1 MPWAHLATATA
12 AILLSIR
19 IDGQTT
25 HSASF
30 GEIVSS
36 GQWYILG
43 GLLILGQTFLILEL
57 LRHRARRKKMQA
69 DLTVAN
75 DQLRLALEAGHSV
88 GWDWDV
94 KTGRDQWF
102 GDLQSIFGIPADSYS
117 GNVEEFHARIHSE
130 DRKVVGHAV
139 AEARRLAKPY
149 TAEFRVIRPDGSVRW
164 LTATGKFY
172 YGPDNQ
178 AERMLGI
185 AVDITERKHIHEA
198 LRASEEKFSKA
209 FRQSPMALTLS
220 RVRDSRYIEVN
231 EAFERVTGWNRSE
244 VIGRTPFEVGLWKNS
259 TQRDDLV
266 SRLLKGE
273 VVRDFAFHARTRA
286 GEERTALG
294 SAELIEVEGETCVL
308 SVAADITELKRVEAT
323 LRESEERFR
332 LVANTAPVVI
342 WMSDADSQ
350 CTYVNKSW
358 LEYTGGSFEDQ
369 LGDGWVQ
376 SLHPEDRNRSWE
388 IYRDAFNRREYFQ
401 MEYRLRRADGEYR
414 WFFDSGVPRDNAD
427 GSFAGYI
434 GSAIDVTE
442 RKLAEDTL
450 SMVSRRLIE
459 AQEDERA
466 RIARELH
473 DDISQR
479 LSLLVL
485 NLERSRR
492 SMPATLTQ
500 AVDTIGETIKLAL
513 EISSDTQA
521 LSHRLH
527 SSKLELLGLS
537 AASASY
543 CRELADQRGVMIDFL
558 SETLPS
564 NLAPEVALCLFRV
577 LQEALQ
583 NAIKHSGTTRF
594 QVSFRTT
601 PTDISLTVHDSG
613 KGFDAAKINRG
624 RGLGI
629 TSMKER
635 MKLIHGQ
642 IRIDSQIHRGTTV
655 RASVPLDAL
664 TKVADSAV

>member
-1 MPWAHLATATA
+1 MM
-12 AILLSIR
+12 
-19 IDGQTT
+19 
-25 HSASF
+25 
-30 GEIVSS
+30 VSS

-43 GLLILGQTFLILEL
+43 GILILGQTFLIVEL

-94 KTGRDQWF
+94 RSGRDQWF
-102 GDLQSIFGIPADSYS
+102 GDLKSIFGITADTYS
-117 GNVEEFHARIHSE
+117 GRVEEFHDRIHPE
-130 DRKVVGHAV
+130 DRKLVAHAV
-139 AEARRLAKPY
+139 AEARRLARPY
-149 TAEFRVIRPDGSVRW
+149 SAEFRVIRPDGGVRW

-172 YGPDNQ
+172 YGPDSQ

-185 AVDITERKHIHEA
+185 AVDITERKSIHEA
-198 LRASEEKFSKA
+198 LRASEEKFAKA
-209 FRQSPMALTLS
+209 FRQSPMALTLT
-220 RVRDSRYIEVN
+220 RVRDDRYIEVN
-231 EAFERVTGWNRSE
+231 EAFERVTGWNRNE
-244 VIGRTPFEVGLWKNS
+244 VIGRTPFEVGLWKDAG
-259 TQRDDLV
+259 QRDNLV
-266 SRLLKGE
+266 NRLLKGE
-273 VVRDFAFHARTRA
+273 VVRDFAFHAKTRA
-286 GEERTALG
+286 GEERNVLG

-332 LVANTAPVVI
+332 LVADTAPVVI
-342 WMSDADSQ
+342 WMADADSLA
-350 CTYVNKSW
+350 TYVNKTW

-369 LGDGWVQ
+369 LGHGWVRN
-376 SLHPEDRNRSWE
+376 LHPEDANRSWE
-388 IYRDAFNRREYFQ
+388 IYRAAFERREYFQ

-414 WFFDSGVPRDNAD
+414 WFFDSGVPRYNAD

-442 RKLAEDTL
+442 RRMAEETL

-459 AQEDERA
+459 AQEEERS

-500 AVDTIGETIKLAL
+500 AGDAISETIKLAL

-527 SSKLELLGLS
+527 SSKLELLGLT

-543 CRELADQRGVMIDFL
+543 CRELSDQRGVTIDFH
-558 SETLPS
+558 SETLPN
-564 NLAPEVALCLFRV
+564 NLAPEIALCLFRV

-594 QVSFRTT
+594 QVSLRSA
-601 PTDISLTVHDSG
+601 PAEIMLTVHDSG
-613 KGFDAAKINRG
+613 RGFDSTQITRG

-642 IRIDSQIHRGTTV
+642 IRIESQIQRGTTV
-655 RASVPLDAL
+655 RASVPLDTL
-664 TKVADSAV
+664 TKAADSAG